1 MNFFFTRYLYLF
13 WNLATLPV
21 LSRKYPHRCG
31 KFCRFFWPRNLFER
45 HPRLRYKPR
54 LISTCQRFTSTLGPF
69 LSLQGKCHLK
79 SWLVLTRE
87 RKREKSVRGRGK
99 RGKRSERIRRFDR
112 RRENTAAPLTGV
124 LAVIAFIGRF
134 HRPPWNKWSKRQ
146 RGCCEW
152 TAGSIPD
159 RVLPPDRPIKP
170 LDASVSFR
178 RVTVNYWTVFTVDLR
193 WRRYLLKRPL
203 KKSLKKTLT

>member
-1 MNFFFTRYLYLF
+1 MNFICTKYSPFAKSV
-13 WNLATLPV
+13 ATLPV
-21 LSRKYPHRCG
+21 LSRKYPHWRG
-31 KFCRFFWPRNLFER
+31 KFCRFFWPRNLFGR

-69 LSLQGKCHLK
+69 LSLRGKCHLK

-87 RKREKSVRGRGK
+87 RKRKREKRKKVGANST
-99 RGKRSERIRRFDR
+99 IRPPPWKHCR
-112 RRENTAAPLTGV
+112 TPHGV

-170 LDASVSFR
+170 LNASVSFR
-178 RVTVNYWTVFTVDLR
+178 RVTVNHWTVFTV
-193 WRRYLLKRPL
+193 
-203 KKSLKKTLT
+203 KT

>member
-1 MNFFFTRYLYLF
+1 MKSFMGYQVRLF
-13 WNLATLPV
+13 RNPTTSPV

-45 HPRLRYKPR
+45 HPRSCYKPR

-69 LSLQGKCHLK
+69 LSLRGKCHLK
-79 SWLVLTRE
+79 SWLVLTR
-87 RKREKSVRGRGK
+87 KREKGKRGRG
-99 RGKRSERIRRFDR
+99 RGANSTIRPPPWKHC
-112 RRENTAAPLTGV
+112 TPHGA
-124 LAVIAFIGRF
+124 LAVIAFTGRF

-152 TAGSIPD
+152 TAGSIPGY

-170 LDASVSFR
+170 FLRVSQFPSDCKLLDNIRGITFKKMLL
-178 RVTVNYWTVFTVDLR
+178 TNYVA
-193 WRRYLLKRPL
+193 
-203 KKSLKKTLT
+203 KSC